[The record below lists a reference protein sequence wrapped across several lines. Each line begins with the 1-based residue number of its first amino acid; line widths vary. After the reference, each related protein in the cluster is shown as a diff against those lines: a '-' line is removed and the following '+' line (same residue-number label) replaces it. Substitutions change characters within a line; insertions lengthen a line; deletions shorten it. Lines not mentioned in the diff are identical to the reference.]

1 MFSINKNSYLHNYF
15 ENMNPRLI
23 NRCVDKA
30 REFSNIDEHDL
41 DPPANRLTS
50 EQPNIPVK
58 NVDVTRRSLGFG
70 RKAMPKLRREL
81 HNKDQD
87 VVIAAIETICDL
99 VHDPERGYE
108 AVNLKIIDR
117 MVNLMSHESEV
128 IRERTS
134 RTLAVLAELAAG
146 REAIVTNKSLLA
158 NIAACA
164 EDTWAEIRIQV
175 AALLEMIA
183 RFWKAADDLV
193 QFGFIQILLSNLL
206 TEDSEI
212 QIMHL
217 QTLRSLM
224 YETTGKIIAIES
236 DGFNIFLKLLDEDN
250 TQIISGALA
259 CLALLTSTCVGEKLA
274 REAKLLRILNIFLH
288 DERPEVY
295 TNAASVIMFCTLK
308 TQGKLDAYKVKNLP
322 KRLIH
327 LSRNKLNPSTQIFA
341 IKALSNICEHPKIRT
356 EVQKK
361 YFEQIKN
368 IQVGDDPCIKSYKN
382 QLLTVIG
389 WVASSST

>member
-217 QTLRSLM
+217 ETLRSLM

-236 DGFNIFLKLLDEDN
+236 DGFNIF
-250 TQIISGALA
+250 
-259 CLALLTSTCVGEKLA
+259 
-274 REAKLLRILNIFLH
+274 
-288 DERPEVY
+288 RPEVY

-356 EVQKK
+356 EVQRK